1 MCIIH
6 TVIKILI
13 KLKCYLHRWICRTC
27 SSLSNG
33 SIAASTDVNVERN
46 VEKKIKSI
54 SVFIQIPHYT
64 LYLLHYNALKNII
77 FEVKILQP

>member
-1 MCIIH
+1 M
-6 TVIKILI
+6 LMFP
-13 KLKCYLHRWICRTC
+13 
-27 SSLSNG
+27 
-33 SIAASTDVNVERN
+33 VERN

>member
-1 MCIIH
+1 MGRLQH
-6 TVIKILI
+6 PLM
-13 KLKCYLHRWICRTC
+13 LMFP
-27 SSLSNG
+27 
-33 SIAASTDVNVERN
+33 VERN

-77 FEVKILQP
+77 SEVKILQP